1 MKTIRFSAVV
11 FWLGFMISLL
21 GLNSSTC
28 AQEPPQI
35 IYELDFNDCDLV
47 KLQGAVMSVNPKNKT
62 ITVAEKEIR
71 LMDVGADDQRIKTA
85 LMNTDGKPEAIESFK
100 VGHLVR
106 VEGFEHADGFVAAS
120 KIQKI
125 SAIQESG
132 KGSKN
137 RLQQTKA
144 KR

>member
-1 MKTIRFSAVV
+1 MKTIRFSTVI
-11 FWLGFMISLL
+11 FGLGLMTCLL
-21 GLNSSTC
+21 GPNGLTC

-35 IYELDFNDCDLV
+35 IYELDFNNCDPV
-47 KLQGAVMSVNPKNKT
+47 KLQGTIMSVNPANKT

-71 LMDVGADDQRIKTA
+71 LMDVGSDDQRLKTV
-85 LMNTDGKPEAIESFK
+85 LMNVEGKPEKMESFK

-106 VEGFEHADGFVAAS
+106 VEGFEHPEGFIAAS

-125 SAIQESG
+125 TAIKESG
-132 KGSKN
+132 KGPKSG
-137 RLQQTKA
+137 LQQTKA